1 MRHFGFGFAVGFVD
15 RVEHLHEP
23 PRVPQFEILGDHSD
37 EMDVRASVKMVAS
50 GELQV
55 SGAEDRGIDGGRS
68 P

>member
-1 MRHFGFGFAVGFVD
+1 MR
-15 RVEHLHEP
+15 L
-23 PRVPQFEILGDHSD
+23 
-37 EMDVRASVKMVAS
+37 DVRASVKVVAS